1 MSQEIERKFLVLSND
16 FIAKAY
22 DNDIIKQGY
31 LSSDP
36 NRSVRVRL
44 KGENAYLTIKGK
56 SSEDGI
62 SRYEWERE
70 IKVSDAE
77 ELLLLCE
84 PGIIEKIRYYVLVGE
99 NVFEVD
105 IFWGDNDG
113 LVVAELEL
121 ASEDEQFTCP
131 DWLGEEVTGDDRYY
145 NASLAKVPYKE
156 WSK

>member
-1 MSQEIERKFLVLSND
+1 MSQEIERKFLVKNSD

-31 LSSDP
+31 ISSNPD
-36 NRSVRVRL
+36 RSVRVRL

-56 SSEDGI
+56 SSDDGV

-70 IKVSDAE
+70 IRVTDAE
-77 ELLLLCE
+77 DLLLLCE
-84 PGIIEKIRYYVLVGE
+84 PGIIEKVRYYVLVEE

-121 ASEDEQFTCP
+121 STADAPFTRP
-131 DWLGEEVTGDDRYY
+131 DWLGEEVTGDDKYY
-145 NASLAKVPYKE
+145 NAKLAQNPYKD
-156 WSK
+156 WTK